1 MYVSLAQSC
10 KRVRYW
16 ARLAGAEGLLGEAY
30 QVSTRLALE
39 KLKKR
44 TKSLGRFVGVELGQL
59 CG

>member
-39 KLKKR
+39 KLKR
-44 TKSLGRFVGVELGQL
+44 GQNHWVRFVGVELDQL